1 MVPKITLIQK
11 VPCIRCNNKKVFD
24 AKKNNQNEV
33 IIWGTGKPIR
43 EWLYVEDGAE
53 SLIKSIELSEGH
65 QFFNIGVEK
74 GISIIDL
81 AELIRKKLQ
90 WKGKFVLDKSK
101 PDGVLEK
108 KLMEL

>member
-1 MVPKITLIQK
+1 MPRRTIK
-11 VPCIRCNNKKVFD
+11 D
-24 AKKNNQNEV
+24 EV

-81 AELIRKKLQ
+81 AELIETKTTMGRKIC
-90 WKGKFVLDKSK
+90 SR
-101 PDGVLEK
+101 
-108 KLMEL
+108 